1 MPLQNFKDLYVN
13 LRGLH
18 EVLVHLAGETYLV
31 LGCNG
36 SAREKLEIDLH
47 DHFARGVLEDVF
59 IVAAGNTLGDVPG
72 EHDAGIVPA
81 FLGFGY
87 GIGLNAGSGA
97 LEASSLSG
105 IRSLKACCGYG
116 GSSKG
121 SGKDQCE
128 QTLHCC
134 SPIVYKIDSFYL

>member
-72 EHDAGIVPA
+72 
-81 FLGFGY
+81 
-87 GIGLNAGSGA
+87 GL
-97 LEASSLSG
+97 SL
-105 IRSLKACCGYG
+105 
-116 GSSKG
+116 
-121 SGKDQCE
+121 
-128 QTLHCC
+128 LHT
-134 SPIVYKIDSFYL
+134 